1 MSAHDHE
8 EHSPED
14 TRHHEPFDPTPVTE
28 AAPGEPNSPMW
39 LPVLGAALFA
49 CVGIWWLTGSDAPAA
64 ENVAITSA
72 SASASASAV
81 APKPPSASARAVRT
95 VAPRPRPA
103 PNPSGA
109 AKLTPEQLRK
119 RRDAIRKLRAA
130 KKAP

>member
-81 APKPPSASARAVRT
+81 APKRQGGPH
-95 VAPRPRPA
+95 
-103 PNPSGA
+103 G
-109 AKLTPEQLRK
+109 
-119 RRDAIRKLRAA
+119 RAA
-130 KKAP
+130 SPTRPEPFGCSQADA